1 MAIEQNLSQLIR
13 REKYLEY
20 IAKRPRA
27 QRFGAHGLFTG
38 DKDSLVLSQTAKAV
52 AEHPGNVW
60 LPIISLRR
68 EDAARLGYDN
78 AENWKSFLSSYAMQM
93 ATAMKIPW
101 EQFRWYAAFH
111 NESHHPHIHMVCY
124 SADPAKGFLTKTG
137 IAQIKSGL
145 AKHIFR
151 QELTELYQ
159 KQTKSRNALNEDA
172 RSVLEQLI
180 EQMRSGTAVNHRME
194 KLMEHLAERLRHTGG
209 KKQYGYLKAPL
220 KAVVDE
226 IVDELA
232 KDPCVAAAYALWHEL
247 REDVLRTYRDDLP
260 PRLPLSQ
267 QKEFKRIKNIV
278 IEEAVKLGARQQ
290 VFHPDDQ
297 QDGVSAATPGDPS
310 LPELTQP
317 DDDCGDPVESP
328 PEAPPEKSGSAK
340 AHMEWSKEYRLV
352 RRCLFGDKNQPQ
364 DFEQAFSL
372 FQEEAQKGNALA
384 MCDLGRMLA
393 DGLGQ
398 EIDIQAAHVWYRKA
412 LAAFHAVEEQKKN
425 RYAEYRIGKLYA
437 AGLGCEQDYFEKEN
451 VNTLFMDN
459 EMILTFMMS
468 QAQAESESLSG
479 NVRWGHQKNFKD
491 GKVYYHC
498 KTFLGY
504 RWGADGQPEIDPEQ
518 AAIVRRIFSRFLL
531 GHSVRQITTD
541 LMADGIKTATGKTV
555 WHDSVVQKML
565 CNEKYIGDALLQKT
579 YIADLFTREK
589 RVNNGE
595 LPKYYVHDCHPAII
609 DRKTFQKVQEELAR
623 RSSLKKTSS
632 KAKTQLG
639 KYCGKYVLSE
649 LLVCGEC
656 GSPYR
661 RVIWTQK
668 GVKRVVWRCQNRLEH
683 GRKICKQS
691 PTLDEGDIHDAV
703 ISAMNE
709 LFRIQAAKDAVKAG
723 IAAVLAGE
731 EQTMSLPAVELQIR
745 NLQERQLEL
754 FQLIVS
760 AGADCTDYDEELQQ
774 VNMAKT
780 RLMAQKAELEKEQ
793 RGAAAFESRLE
804 ELDMALEQASGALTD
819 FDELTVR
826 QLVSNIKVLDKDSL
840 LICFKDG
847 TEITQAMQRRQTA

>member
-1 MAIEQNLSQLIR
+1 M
-13 REKYLEY
+13 
-20 IAKRPRA
+20 
-27 QRFGAHGLFTG
+27 
-38 DKDSLVLSQTAKAV
+38 
-52 AEHPGNVW
+52 
-60 LPIISLRR
+60 
-68 EDAARLGYDN
+68 
-78 AENWKSFLSSYAMQM
+78 
-93 ATAMKIPW
+93 
-101 EQFRWYAAFH
+101 
-111 NESHHPHIHMVCY
+111 ESI
-124 SADPAKGFLTKTG
+124 
-137 IAQIKSGL
+137 
-145 AKHIFR
+145 
-151 QELTELYQ
+151 
-159 KQTKSRNALNEDA
+159 
-172 RSVLEQLI
+172 
-180 EQMRSGTAVNHRME
+180 
-194 KLMEHLAERLRHTGG
+194 
-209 KKQYGYLKAPL
+209 
-220 KAVVDE
+220 
-226 IVDELA
+226 
-232 KDPCVAAAYALWHEL
+232 
-247 REDVLRTYRDDLP
+247 
-260 PRLPLSQ
+260 
-267 QKEFKRIKNIV
+267 
-278 IEEAVKLGARQQ
+278 
-290 VFHPDDQ
+290 
-297 QDGVSAATPGDPS
+297 
-310 LPELTQP
+310 
-317 DDDCGDPVESP
+317 
-328 PEAPPEKSGSAK
+328 
-340 AHMEWSKEYRLV
+340 
-352 RRCLFGDKNQPQ
+352 
-364 DFEQAFSL
+364 
-372 FQEEAQKGNALA
+372 
-384 MCDLGRMLA
+384 
-393 DGLGQ
+393 
-398 EIDIQAAHVWYRKA
+398 
-412 LAAFHAVEEQKKN
+412 
-425 RYAEYRIGKLYA
+425 
-437 AGLGCEQDYFEKEN
+437 
-451 VNTLFMDN
+451 
-459 EMILTFMMS
+459 
-468 QAQAESESLSG
+468 
-479 NVRWGHQKNFKD
+479 
-491 GKVYYHC
+491 
-498 KTFLGY
+498 Y

-609 DRKTFQKVQEELAR
+609 DRETFQKVQEEIAR

-668 GVKRVVWRCQNRLEH
+668 GAKRVVWRCQNRLEH

-709 LFRIQAAKDAVKAG
+709 LFRMQAAKDAVKAG

-731 EQTMSLPAVELQIR
+731 EQTLSLPAVEHQIR

-774 VNMAKT
+774 VYMAKT
-780 RLMAQKAELEKEQ
+780 KLMAQKAELEKEH
-793 RGAAAFESRLE
+793 RGAAAFDSRLA

-847 TEITQAMQRRQTA
+847 TEITQTIQRRRSA

>member
-1 MAIEQNLSQLIR
+1 MVDIYADEGISGLEARNRDDFNRMMADC
-13 REKYLEY
+13 REGKIDRVLCKSISRFARNTQEY
-20 IAKRPRA
+20 IQFVRELLRLGISIHFEKENIDTGKMTSEQVA
-27 QRFGAHGLFTG
+27 QIYGAFAQMESTNHSSNMRFSVRMRMEKGLFVPSSVPYGYRLAGRDLEIIPEEAEVVRRIFSAYLSGQGKDDIPKRSKGVCLMNIQKTAPTPKLVTMIPADPQMTERDLRKKHLRVAPYCRVST
-38 DKDSLVLSQTAKAV
+38 DKEEQ
-52 AEHPGNVW
+52 
-60 LPIISLRR
+60 
-68 EDAARLGYDN
+68 
-78 AENWKSFLSSYAMQM
+78 LSSY
-93 ATAMKIPW
+93 
-101 EQFRWYAAFH
+101 E
-111 NESHHPHIHMVCY
+111 
-124 SADPAKGFLTKTG
+124 
-137 IAQIKSGL
+137 AQIEYYTEKINANPDWTMVRLYADEGITGTS
-145 AKHIFR
+145 AKKRKDFLQMIR
-151 QELTELYQ
+151 DCERGKIDLVI
-159 KQTKSRNALNEDA
+159 TKSVSRFCRNTLDGLN
-172 RSVLEQLI
+172 
-180 EQMRSGTAVNHRME
+180 
-194 KLMEHLAERLRHTGG
+194 
-209 KKQYGYLKAPL
+209 Y
-220 KAVVDE
+220 
-226 IVDELA
+226 
-232 KDPCVAAAYALWHEL
+232 
-247 REDVLRTYRDDLP
+247 
-260 PRLPLSQ
+260 
-267 QKEFKRIKNIV
+267 
-278 IEEAVKLGARQQ
+278 
-290 VFHPDDQ
+290 
-297 QDGVSAATPGDPS
+297 
-310 LPELTQP
+310 
-317 DDDCGDPVESP
+317 
-328 PEAPPEKSGSAK
+328 
-340 AHMEWSKEYRLV
+340 V
-352 RRCLFGDKNQPQ
+352 RRLKRHGV
-364 DFEQAFSL
+364 
-372 FQEEAQKGNALA
+372 G
-384 MCDLGRMLA
+384 
-393 DGLGQ
+393 
-398 EIDIQAAHVWYRKA
+398 V
-412 LAAFHAVEEQKKN
+412 
-425 RYAEYRIGKLYA
+425 
-437 AGLGCEQDYFEKEN
+437 YFEKEN

-479 NVRWGHQKNFKD
+479 NVRWGHRKNFKD

-565 CNEKYIGDALLQKT
+565 CNEKYIGDAILQKT

-609 DRKTFQKVQEELAR
+609 DRETFQKVQEELAR

-709 LFRIQAAKDAVKAG
+709 LFRMQAAKDAVKAG

-774 VNMAKT
+774 VNIAKT

-793 RGAAAFESRLE
+793 RGAAAFESRLA
-804 ELDMALEQASGALTD
+804 ELDMALEQASGTLTD

-847 TEITQAMQRRQTA
+847 TEITQAMQRRQAA

>member
-1 MAIEQNLSQLIR
+1 MQNSTNMRILELLRFLYERTDENHPATVSDIIAHLNGKGIQAVRQTVYADTNALIDAGIDIVVVKSTQNQYFMGSRLFEYPELKMLTDAVASSKIISAKKSEELVQKLCRLTSTHQAEQLRQLASLSSRVKPDNEQVYYIIDAI
-13 REKYLEY
+13 
-20 IAKRPRA
+20 
-27 QRFGAHGLFTG
+27 
-38 DKDSLVLSQTAKAV
+38 QTAILEKRQVQFQYYEYTPEKKRVLKHGGYLYKLDPYALEWKNDHYYLIGFSYKHQRMAHFRVDRLSGIKILPSGFTPDEGFDV
-52 AEHPGNVW
+52 AGYTNKIVDMFAADRT
-60 LPIISLRR
+60 ISVEL
-68 EDAARLGYDN
+68 LC
-78 AENWKSFLSSYAMQM
+78 EN
-93 ATAMKIPW
+93 
-101 EQFRWYAAFH
+101 
-111 NESHHPHIHMVCY
+111 
-124 SADPAKGFLTKTG
+124 
-137 IAQIKSGL
+137 
-145 AKHIFR
+145 
-151 QELTELYQ
+151 
-159 KQTKSRNALNEDA
+159 
-172 RSVLEQLI
+172 
-180 EQMRSGTAVNHRME
+180 
-194 KLMEHLAERLRHTGG
+194 KLMKT
-209 KKQYGYLKAPL
+209 
-220 KAVVDE
+220 
-226 IVDELA
+226 I
-232 KDPCVAAAYALWHEL
+232 
-247 REDVLRTYRDDLP
+247 
-260 PRLPLSQ
+260 
-267 QKEFKRIKNIV
+267 I
-278 IEEAVKLGARQQ
+278 
-290 VFHPDDQ
+290 
-297 QDGVSAATPGDPS
+297 
-310 LPELTQP
+310 
-317 DDDCGDPVESP
+317 
-328 PEAPPEKSGSAK
+328 
-340 AHMEWSKEYRLV
+340 
-352 RRCLFGDKNQPQ
+352 
-364 DFEQAFSL
+364 
-372 FQEEAQKGNALA
+372 
-384 MCDLGRMLA
+384 
-393 DGLGQ
+393 
-398 EIDIQAAHVWYRKA
+398 
-412 LAAFHAVEEQKKN
+412 
-425 RYAEYRIGKLYA
+425 
-437 AGLGCEQDYFEKEN
+437 
-451 VNTLFMDN
+451 FMDN

-479 NVRWGHQKNFKD
+479 NVRWGHRKNFKD

-498 KTFLGY
+498 KNFLGY

-609 DRKTFQKVQEELAR
+609 DRETFQKVQEEIAR

-668 GVKRVVWRCQNRLEH
+668 GAKRVVWRCQNRLEH

-709 LFRIQAAKDAVKAG
+709 LFRMQAAKDAVKAG

-731 EQTMSLPAVELQIR
+731 EQTLSLPAVEHQIR

-774 VNMAKT
+774 VYMAKT
-780 RLMAQKAELEKEQ
+780 KLMAQKAELEKEH
-793 RGAAAFESRLE
+793 RGAAAFDSRLA

-847 TEITQAMQRRQTA
+847 TEITQTIQRRRSA

>member
-1 MAIEQNLSQLIR
+1 M
-13 REKYLEY
+13 
-20 IAKRPRA
+20 
-27 QRFGAHGLFTG
+27 
-38 DKDSLVLSQTAKAV
+38 
-52 AEHPGNVW
+52 
-60 LPIISLRR
+60 
-68 EDAARLGYDN
+68 
-78 AENWKSFLSSYAMQM
+78 
-93 ATAMKIPW
+93 
-101 EQFRWYAAFH
+101 
-111 NESHHPHIHMVCY
+111 
-124 SADPAKGFLTKTG
+124 
-137 IAQIKSGL
+137 
-145 AKHIFR
+145 
-151 QELTELYQ
+151 
-159 KQTKSRNALNEDA
+159 
-172 RSVLEQLI
+172 
-180 EQMRSGTAVNHRME
+180 
-194 KLMEHLAERLRHTGG
+194 
-209 KKQYGYLKAPL
+209 LK
-220 KAVVDE
+220 
-226 IVDELA
+226 
-232 KDPCVAAAYALWHEL
+232 
-247 REDVLRTYRDDLP
+247 
-260 PRLPLSQ
+260 
-267 QKEFKRIKNIV
+267 
-278 IEEAVKLGARQQ
+278 
-290 VFHPDDQ
+290 
-297 QDGVSAATPGDPS
+297 
-310 LPELTQP
+310 
-317 DDDCGDPVESP
+317 
-328 PEAPPEKSGSAK
+328 
-340 AHMEWSKEYRLV
+340 
-352 RRCLFGDKNQPQ
+352 
-364 DFEQAFSL
+364 
-372 FQEEAQKGNALA
+372 
-384 MCDLGRMLA
+384 
-393 DGLGQ
+393 
-398 EIDIQAAHVWYRKA
+398 
-412 LAAFHAVEEQKKN
+412 
-425 RYAEYRIGKLYA
+425 
-437 AGLGCEQDYFEKEN
+437 
-451 VNTLFMDN
+451 
-459 EMILTFMMS
+459 
-468 QAQAESESLSG
+468 
-479 NVRWGHQKNFKD
+479 
-491 GKVYYHC
+491 YHC
-498 KTFLGY
+498 KNFLGY

-609 DRKTFQKVQEELAR
+609 DRETFQKVQEEIAR

-668 GVKRVVWRCQNRLEH
+668 GAKRVVWRCQNRLEH

-709 LFRIQAAKDAVKAG
+709 LFRMQAAKDAVKAG

-731 EQTMSLPAVELQIR
+731 EQTLSLPAVEHQIR

-774 VNMAKT
+774 VYMAKT
-780 RLMAQKAELEKEQ
+780 KLMAQKAELEKEH
-793 RGAAAFESRLE
+793 RGAAAFDSRLA

-847 TEITQAMQRRQTA
+847 TEITQTIQRRRSA

>member
-1 MAIEQNLSQLIR
+1 MTETNISTARVPQVTVIDPRIP
-13 REKYLEY
+13 EK
-20 IAKRPRA
+20 AK
-27 QRFGAHGLFTG
+27 
-38 DKDSLVLSQTAKAV
+38 
-52 AEHPGNVW
+52 
-60 LPIISLRR
+60 LR
-68 EDAARLGYDN
+68 
-78 AENWKSFLSSYAMQM
+78 
-93 ATAMKIPW
+93 
-101 EQFRWYAAFH
+101 
-111 NESHHPHIHMVCY
+111 V
-124 SADPAKGFLTKTG
+124 
-137 IAQIKSGL
+137 
-145 AKHIFR
+145 
-151 QELTELYQ
+151 
-159 KQTKSRNALNEDA
+159 
-172 RSVLEQLI
+172 
-180 EQMRSGTAVNHRME
+180 
-194 KLMEHLAERLRHTGG
+194 
-209 KKQYGYLKAPL
+209 
-220 KAVVDE
+220 
-226 IVDELA
+226 
-232 KDPCVAAAYALWHEL
+232 AAYA
-247 REDVLRTYRDDLP
+247 RVSSDSEDQVNSYIAQVDFYSKHIAGKEDWEMVDIYADEGISGLEARNRDDFNRMMADCREGKIDRVLCKSISRFARNTQEYIQFVRELL
-260 PRLPLSQ
+260 RLGIS
-267 QKEFKRIKNIV
+267 I
-278 IEEAVKLGARQQ
+278 
-290 VFHPDDQ
+290 H
-297 QDGVSAATPGDPS
+297 
-310 LPELTQP
+310 
-317 DDDCGDPVESP
+317 
-328 PEAPPEKSGSAK
+328 
-340 AHMEWSKEYRLV
+340 
-352 RRCLFGDKNQPQ
+352 
-364 DFEQAFSL
+364 
-372 FQEEAQKGNALA
+372 
-384 MCDLGRMLA
+384 
-393 DGLGQ
+393 
-398 EIDIQAAHVWYRKA
+398 
-412 LAAFHAVEEQKKN
+412 
-425 RYAEYRIGKLYA
+425 
-437 AGLGCEQDYFEKEN
+437 FEKEN
-451 VNTLFMDN
+451 IDTGKMTSEQVAQIYGAFAQMESTNHSSNMRFSVRMRMEKGLFVPSSVPYGYRLAGRDLEIIPEEAEVVRRIFSAYLSGQGKDDIARELNQIGVDRGRNREKWHPSTVAYILTNITYTGDMIWQKSCATDTIPFRQVRNLGQKPRYFVEHSHPAIVSCADFQRVFMDN

-479 NVRWGHQKNFKD
+479 NVRWGHRKNFKD

-498 KTFLGY
+498 KNFLGY

-609 DRKTFQKVQEELAR
+609 DRETFQKVQEEIAR

-668 GVKRVVWRCQNRLEH
+668 GAKRVVWRCQNRLEH

-709 LFRIQAAKDAVKAG
+709 LFRMQAAKDAVKAG

-731 EQTMSLPAVELQIR
+731 EQTLSLPAVEHQIR

-774 VNMAKT
+774 VYMAKT
-780 RLMAQKAELEKEQ
+780 KLMAQKAELEKEH
-793 RGAAAFESRLE
+793 RGAAAFDSRLA

-847 TEITQAMQRRQTA
+847 TEITQTIQRRRSA

>member
-1 MAIEQNLSQLIR
+1 MNIQ
-13 REKYLEY
+13 
-20 IAKRPRA
+20 
-27 QRFGAHGLFTG
+27 
-38 DKDSLVLSQTAKAV
+38 QTASTPKLVTMIPADPQMT
-52 AEHPGNVW
+52 ERDIRNKH
-60 LPIISLRR
+60 LRIAPYCR
-68 EDAARLGYDN
+68 VSTDKKEQ
-78 AENWKSFLSSYAMQM
+78 LSSY
-93 ATAMKIPW
+93 
-101 EQFRWYAAFH
+101 E
-111 NESHHPHIHMVCY
+111 
-124 SADPAKGFLTKTG
+124 
-137 IAQIKSGL
+137 AQIEYYTEKINANPDWTLVRLYADEGITGTS
-145 AKHIFR
+145 AKKRKAFLQMIR
-151 QELTELYQ
+151 DCERGKIDLVI
-159 KQTKSRNALNEDA
+159 TKSVSRFCRNTLDGLN
-172 RSVLEQLI
+172 
-180 EQMRSGTAVNHRME
+180 
-194 KLMEHLAERLRHTGG
+194 
-209 KKQYGYLKAPL
+209 Y
-220 KAVVDE
+220 
-226 IVDELA
+226 
-232 KDPCVAAAYALWHEL
+232 
-247 REDVLRTYRDDLP
+247 
-260 PRLPLSQ
+260 
-267 QKEFKRIKNIV
+267 
-278 IEEAVKLGARQQ
+278 
-290 VFHPDDQ
+290 
-297 QDGVSAATPGDPS
+297 
-310 LPELTQP
+310 
-317 DDDCGDPVESP
+317 
-328 PEAPPEKSGSAK
+328 
-340 AHMEWSKEYRLV
+340 V
-352 RRCLFGDKNQPQ
+352 RRLKRHGV
-364 DFEQAFSL
+364 
-372 FQEEAQKGNALA
+372 G
-384 MCDLGRMLA
+384 
-393 DGLGQ
+393 
-398 EIDIQAAHVWYRKA
+398 V
-412 LAAFHAVEEQKKN
+412 
-425 RYAEYRIGKLYA
+425 
-437 AGLGCEQDYFEKEN
+437 YFEKEN

-479 NVRWGHQKNFKD
+479 NVRWGHRKNFKD

-498 KTFLGY
+498 KNFLGY

-609 DRKTFQKVQEELAR
+609 DRETFQKVQEEIAR

-709 LFRIQAAKDAVKAG
+709 LFRMQAAKDAVKAG

-745 NLQERQLEL
+745 TLQERQLEL

-774 VNMAKT
+774 VNIAKT

-793 RGAAAFESRLE
+793 RGAAAFESRLA
-804 ELDMALEQASGALTD
+804 ELDMALEQASGTLTD

>member
-1 MAIEQNLSQLIR
+1 MNIQQTTPTPKLVTMIPADPQMAERDLRKKHLRVAPYCRVSTDKEEQ
-13 REKYLEY
+13 
-20 IAKRPRA
+20 
-27 QRFGAHGLFTG
+27 
-38 DKDSLVLSQTAKAV
+38 
-52 AEHPGNVW
+52 
-60 LPIISLRR
+60 
-68 EDAARLGYDN
+68 
-78 AENWKSFLSSYAMQM
+78 LSSY
-93 ATAMKIPW
+93 
-101 EQFRWYAAFH
+101 E
-111 NESHHPHIHMVCY
+111 
-124 SADPAKGFLTKTG
+124 
-137 IAQIKSGL
+137 AQIEYYTEKIDANPDWTMVRLYADEGITGTS
-145 AKHIFR
+145 AKKRKDFLQMIR
-151 QELTELYQ
+151 DCERGKIDLVI
-159 KQTKSRNALNEDA
+159 TKSVSRFCRNTLDGLN
-172 RSVLEQLI
+172 
-180 EQMRSGTAVNHRME
+180 
-194 KLMEHLAERLRHTGG
+194 
-209 KKQYGYLKAPL
+209 Y
-220 KAVVDE
+220 
-226 IVDELA
+226 
-232 KDPCVAAAYALWHEL
+232 
-247 REDVLRTYRDDLP
+247 
-260 PRLPLSQ
+260 
-267 QKEFKRIKNIV
+267 
-278 IEEAVKLGARQQ
+278 
-290 VFHPDDQ
+290 
-297 QDGVSAATPGDPS
+297 
-310 LPELTQP
+310 
-317 DDDCGDPVESP
+317 
-328 PEAPPEKSGSAK
+328 
-340 AHMEWSKEYRLV
+340 V
-352 RRCLFGDKNQPQ
+352 RRLKRHGV
-364 DFEQAFSL
+364 
-372 FQEEAQKGNALA
+372 G
-384 MCDLGRMLA
+384 
-393 DGLGQ
+393 
-398 EIDIQAAHVWYRKA
+398 V
-412 LAAFHAVEEQKKN
+412 
-425 RYAEYRIGKLYA
+425 
-437 AGLGCEQDYFEKEN
+437 YFEKEN

-479 NVRWGHQKNFKD
+479 NVKWGHRKNFKD

-498 KTFLGY
+498 KNFLGY

-518 AAIVRRIFSRFLL
+518 AAVVRRIFSRFLL

-555 WHDSVVQKML
+555 WHDSVIQKML

-589 RVNNGE
+589 RINNGE

-609 DRKTFQKVQEELAR
+609 DRGTFQKVQEELAR

-683 GRKICKQS
+683 GRKICKHS

-709 LFRIQAAKDAVKAG
+709 LFQTQAARNAVKAS
-723 IAAVLAGE
+723 ISAVLAGE
-731 EQTMSLPAVELQIR
+731 EQTLSLPAVELQIR

-760 AGADCTDYDEELQQ
+760 AGADCTDYDEELRQ

-780 RLMAQKAELEKEQ
+780 KLMAKKAELEKEQ
-793 RGAAAFESRLE
+793 RGAAAFEERLA
-804 ELDMALEQASGALTD
+804 ELDAELEQSCGALTD